1 GTTHVLLTHGHGDH
15 VGDTVSIAQS
25 TGATVVANADLASW
39 LGLQGVANIQ
49 MMNTGGT
56 IRIDGFT
63 VSMVRADH
71 SSGAIVDG
79 QSVYLG
85 NANGVIVKAPGEPTI
100 WHMGDTDIFT
110 DMGLIAEIYQPD
122 IVIVPIGDRFTMG
135 PETAAIAVQR
145 FVPGLTIIPAHYG
158 SFPPLEPN
166 ADRFVER
173 VGEEASVVVMTSGTP
188 MDFAKP

>member
-1 GTTHVLLTHGHGDH
+1 
-15 VGDTVSIAQS
+15 
-25 TGATVVANADLASW
+25 VVANADLSSW
-39 LGLQGVANIQ
+39 LGELGVANLQ

-56 IRIDGFT
+56 IRLDGFT

-79 QSVYLG
+79 HSVYLG
-85 NANGVIVKAPGEPTI
+85 NANGIIVKVPGEPTI

-110 DMGLIAEIYQPD
+110 DMALIAEIYQPD
-122 IVIVPIGDRFTMG
+122 IVIMPIGDRFTMG

-158 SFPPLEPN
+158 SFPPLEPS
-166 ADRFVER
+166 ADRFVDL
-173 VGEEASVVVMTSGTP
+173 VGEEATVVVMTSGEP
-188 MDFAKP
+188 MDFARP